1 MAVAGSGSGNLV
13 CVDKITRF
21 LTPTVE
27 RATTINRI
35 CAPSEPNGAGMPRSL
50 MTMTYPK
57 CQYLLRETKE
67 ESRLCCEI
75 SLDISSGCRG
85 WVISF
90 RGRSFIVPRERER
103 EESGSVQLK
112 NFFISIYL
120 FNFVRNERT
129 NKLFCKY
136 NQIRMHRFGCLCRWR
151 QYFSCLS
158 IFVIFWFL
166 CAHCGTA
173 TAINGSINRFI
184 SFASLSA
191 FSKRILAQKYFSRI
205 FCSRRRNTMA
215 RQNWWTRTNF
225 AQSLSSNKL
234 FSRFIFLLLR
244 FGLPCVHC
252 YALAHCSARN
262 RPHMRRRTIQLIE
275 DTYNWLD

>member
-191 FSKRILAQKYFSRI
+191 FSKRIIKNIFRVFFAPDDETQWHAKIDEHEPILHRISVRINYSRVLFFFFFVLDCRSFI
-205 FCSRRRNTMA
+205 ATRSPIA
-215 RQNWWTRTNF
+215 RLGTDHTCGVEQFN
-225 AQSLSSNKL
+225 
-234 FSRFIFLLLR
+234 
-244 FGLPCVHC
+244 
-252 YALAHCSARN
+252 
-262 RPHMRRRTIQLIE
+262 
-275 DTYNWLD
+275 

>member
-1 MAVAGSGSGNLV
+1 MRTIGAEWSWNASVA
-13 CVDKITRF
+13 DDD
-21 LTPTVE
+21 
-27 RATTINRI
+27 
-35 CAPSEPNGAGMPRSL
+35 
-50 MTMTYPK
+50 
-57 CQYLLRETKE
+57 
-67 ESRLCCEI
+67 
-75 SLDISSGCRG
+75 DISEMPIFIAWNERRKPFVLRDIVGYLKWLPRLSHFF
-85 WVISF
+85 S
-90 RGRSFIVPRERER
+90 RSVFYRAERER

-191 FSKRILAQKYFSRI
+191 FSKRIIKNIFRVFFAPDDETQWHAKIDEHEPILHRVSVRINYSRVLFFFFFVLDCRAFI
-205 FCSRRRNTMA
+205 ATRSPIA
-215 RQNWWTRTNF
+215 RLGTDHTCGVEQFN
-225 AQSLSSNKL
+225 
-234 FSRFIFLLLR
+234 
-244 FGLPCVHC
+244 
-252 YALAHCSARN
+252 
-262 RPHMRRRTIQLIE
+262 
-275 DTYNWLD
+275 